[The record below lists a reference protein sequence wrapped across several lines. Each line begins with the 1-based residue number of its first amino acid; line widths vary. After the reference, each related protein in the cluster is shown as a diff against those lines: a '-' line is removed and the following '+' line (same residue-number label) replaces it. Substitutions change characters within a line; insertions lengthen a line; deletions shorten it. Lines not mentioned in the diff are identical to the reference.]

1 MRSKKAKKLLGL
13 ILAFILLV
21 GMMPELGLRAEAAP
35 AYDLSALIPSKE
47 DSTDALEGKKVSFNG
62 YKWYVTAYD
71 SAAHSATLFSAEY
84 IGVSKF
90 NNTIDEGHDYADSV
104 VKGYLDKL
112 TEADGTFAD
121 VKRAIRSA
129 DLPDVSV
136 SGSKLYLL
144 SHDEAT
150 ALPKNV
156 LKCADCESPYAT
168 DAGWLRS
175 GAEME
180 GFVNEDNA
188 MAIDTTEG
196 EVSAWGVPVGAALG
210 VRPALQLELNAVSFD
225 ESSRSFVLGG
235 HEHEFTYSA
244 SGSTISASCAAADCA
259 LDGGKVSLRITAP
272 VRTTALAGLEGLE
285 DFNYA
290 TEKNIS
296 VSDIEYYKGTEK
308 LEAAPTENG
317 SYTAKLTVEG
327 QTASLDYEISAPR
340 SFDFAT
346 LIPEAADDDVAL
358 AAKEIRFHGVKWYV
372 TGYDNVNNTV
382 TLLSAECLGVSAF
395 NPTEAAGNAY
405 GSSAVKAFLDGF
417 TAEGGAFSDAAAAI
431 NTVCKDGVSG
441 KLYLPSYQEMKELP
455 AKLRE
460 CKKASGAEYNYSW
473 LRTPYVSSNSTDNN
487 GKYVKGMDNESGNIL
502 PACHVYSVLGVR
514 PALELKA
521 DAVSFNPE
529 GRVFT
534 LAGAHAH
541 EFSYATDGAVITA
554 TCTREGCAL
563 SESKAV
569 LTLKAPLRIQAD
581 GSEKAEASL
590 EGVYAFYLA
599 TGQAVFETDITY
611 TGRGDS
617 IYEESHTAPVTAG
630 TYTAKISA
638 GGAVASLDYTI
649 GAGNGVSGYDFST
662 LLPAEG
668 DDAGVAA
675 EKRISFN
682 GTDWYVISYDAASAS
697 VTLYSAENIG
707 LSRFNEDINRLA
719 YYKGSTV
726 EAYLSSLTEEGASF
740 AGVAPAIRNASLSDV
755 GVSNAKLF
763 LPSTE
768 EVLFLYDAPEYCICE
783 KPEGIWA
790 NFSWLRTDGMDMDRA
805 AFVEGEINLGVILPN
820 GNYIDYI
827 QGVRP
832 SLQLDLNSV
841 QYSPEKH
848 TIFVASPH
856 THAFTYSAEA
866 DTITAS
872 CSAEGCSL
880 PEAKIS
886 LRICAPS
893 AASVNATLSGLKAFN
908 AATGKTI
915 TENDIVY
922 SGRGDTV
929 YAESTVAPTEAGS
942 YKASITVEDRTASV
956 DYELNGQPQQP
967 DEEAWNLFENSSL
980 HTYKLSGI
988 SNSTVITN
996 SNAASAAFYE
1006 ASLSEGVVSVSL
1018 KAGTDRKK
1026 AASKNNS
1033 VLSFVLENGSSVDY
1047 ILPVV
1052 YEVPVLKLSS
1062 SSAKINA
1069 GVDTPL
1075 ETTILVK
1082 KGGIYEPLDFE
1093 GVTVNYNGTAAE
1105 ISEKGR
1111 VRIRVSAAGRGVF
1124 SITKEGW
1131 EKALELSFTVKAGR
1145 KDVLSVDL
1153 GGAKSVVLNTN
1164 AKAQSF
1170 HFPVTLNGEA
1180 AGDLK
1185 LSDKKNSGIASY
1197 EAGILTIACPE
1208 GAKAGT
1214 YTIVLSNDSASCKVK
1229 VKVSNKA
1236 LENAVT
1242 LKIKSSYDVVTKE
1255 AMIIEPLLKDVNGS
1269 ITDVSIENEGFSAE
1283 LDENGRILVS
1293 YDGSAYKVNNL
1304 KIGTLNFRLKISGI
1318 DKEIPVSIKNVKA
1331 KKPKL
1336 NVKTVKLNLPKDQD
1350 ESVTTAVN
1358 LLCTY
1363 KGSDGRSYELRPVS
1377 VKVEKCKN
1385 AEAHTDESDPALI
1398 RICKLSGKSGSVKVK
1413 MYFEGG
1419 MEKSLTIS
1427 VKQAK

>member
-1 MRSKKAKKLLGL
+1 MRTKKVKQFLGW
-13 ILAFILLV
+13 ILTFILLAGV
-21 GMMPELGLRAEAAP
+21 MPQTGLRAEAAP
-35 AYDLSALIPSKE
+35 AYDLSALIPTAE
-47 DSTDALEGKKVSFNG
+47 DSVEALEGKKVSFNG

-90 NNTIDEGHDYADSV
+90 NNTIDEGNAYGDSV
-104 VKGYLDKL
+104 VKAYLDAQ
-112 TEADGTFAD
+112 TEAGGAFAN
-121 VKRAIRSA
+121 VKRALRSA

-136 SGSKLYLL
+136 QGARLYLL
-144 SHDEAT
+144 SKDEAA

-175 GAEME
+175 GGTLEDYAM
-180 GFVNEDNA
+180 GFDSSCGDISE
-188 MAIDTTEG
+188 
-196 EVSAWGVPVGAALG
+196 WGVPVGAALG

-225 ESSRSFVLGG
+225 ESSRSFGLGG

-290 TEKNIS
+290 TGKSIS
-296 VSDIEYYKGTEK
+296 VSDIEYYNGSDK

-327 QTASLDYEISAPR
+327 QTASFDYEISAPR

-346 LIPEAADDDVAL
+346 LIPNATDDDAAL
-358 AAKEIRFHGVKWYV
+358 SAKQLSFCGVKWYV
-372 TGYDNVNNTV
+372 TGYDNVENKV
-382 TLLSAECLGVSAF
+382 SLLAAECLGVSAF

-405 GSSAVKAFLDGF
+405 GSSAAKAFLDGF

-431 NTVCKDGVSG
+431 NTVSKDGVSG

-473 LRTPYVSSNSTDNN
+473 LRTPYVSNNSTDNN

-514 PALELKA
+514 PALELNA
-521 DAVSFNPE
+521 DAVSFDPE
-529 GRVFT
+529 SRVFT
-534 LAGAHAH
+534 LAGAHTH
-541 EFSYATDGAVITA
+541 EFSYAADGAVITA

-638 GGAVASLDYTI
+638 GGATASLDYTI
-649 GAGNGVSGYDFST
+649 GAGTGVSGYDYST

-668 DDAGVAA
+668 DDAEAVAA
-675 EKRISFN
+675 KRISFN
-682 GTDWYVISYDAASAS
+682 GTDWYVIGYDAASAS
-697 VTLYSAENIG
+697 VTLLSAESIG
-707 LSRFNEDINRLA
+707 VSRFQDDINRLSN
-719 YYKGSTV
+719 YKGSTV
-726 EAYLSSLTEEGASF
+726 ETYLNSLTTEGASF
-740 AGVAPAIRNASLSDV
+740 AGVAAAIRNVSLSAW
-755 GVSNAKLF
+755 GISNAKLY
-763 LPSTE
+763 LSGVMELVSLDETPY
-768 EVLFLYDAPEYCICE
+768 LLCDN
-783 KPEGIWA
+783 PEGILSNYW
-790 NFSWLRTDGMDMDRA
+790 WLQDGGMDGGRA
-805 AFVEGEINLGVILPN
+805 AFADGSGLLGGIVANGDHIDRLLGVHPA
-820 GNYIDYI
+820 
-827 QGVRP
+827 
-832 SLQLDLNSV
+832 LQLDLHSV

-866 DTITAS
+866 DIITAS

-967 DEEAWNLFENSSL
+967 DDEAWNLFENSSL

-1082 KGGIYEPLDFE
+1082 KGGIYEPLDLE

-1124 SITKEGW
+1124 SITKDGW

-1180 AGDLK
+1180 AGELK

-1269 ITDVSIENEGFSAE
+1269 ITDVSIENEDFSAE

-1336 NVKTVKLNLPKDQD
+1336 NIKTVKLNLPKDQD
-1350 ESVTTAVN
+1350 ESVTAAVN

-1377 VKVEKCKN
+1377 VKVEKCRN

-1398 RICKLSGKSGSVKVK
+1398 QICKLSGKSGSVKVK

-1419 MEKSLTIS
+1419 MEKSFTIS